1 MDVFNKLNEKIG
13 VFSKLL
19 SYAGALVLFA
29 LMLLTTMDVAGRYL
43 FNTPLMGVFEI
54 TEFMMV
60 CLVFCSLAYT
70 QSKKAHVAVDILIGQ
85 MSKKKQRMIDILNYG
100 ISVIIL
106 ALITW
111 KSIERG
117 FEIMASNES
126 SGTLQIP
133 VYPFLFVVG
142 LGSAALCIEFFK
154 DMINRIRGHGES

>member
-1 MDVFNKLNEKIG
+1 MLNNLNEKISIL
-13 VFSKLL
+13 SKLL

-43 FNTPLMGVFEI
+43 FNMPLMGVFEV

-85 MSKKKQRMIDILNYG
+85 MSKKKQRMIDIVNYG

-117 FEIMASNES
+117 FEVMATKEI

-133 VYPFLFVVG
+133 VFPFLFVVG
-142 LGSAALCIEFFK
+142 LGSAALCIEFLK
-154 DMINRIRGHGES
+154 DMINRLRENPES

>member
-1 MDVFNKLNEKIG
+1 MFNKLSEKIG

-70 QSKKAHVAVDILIGQ
+70 QSKKAHVTVDILIGQ